1 VWLLFYDLYK
11 RRFLPRDQ
19 IEEPSRLQELEEA
32 GLQAVDM
39 HLWNVRVKI
48 AAAVSRLR
56 IKNNALKLSQLLPAH
71 LRDDRIL
78 ARENTP
84 VTFWINTFRIK

>member
-1 VWLLFYDLYK
+1 MWLLLYDLYK

-19 IEEPSRLQELEEA
+19 LEEKSRLQEFEEA

-71 LRDDRIL
+71 LGDDRIV
-78 ARENTP
+78 ARENAP
-84 VTFWINTFRIK
+84 VTAWINTFRIK

>member
-1 VWLLFYDLYK
+1 MWLLLYDLYN

-19 IEEPSRLQELEEA
+19 TEQQSRLQEFEAA
-32 GLQAVDM
+32 GLQEVDM

-56 IKNNALKLSQLLPAH
+56 IKNRALRLSQLLPTH
-71 LRDDRIL
+71 LRDDRIVD
-78 ARENTP
+78 RENSP
-84 VTFWINTFRIK
+84 VTAWINTFRIK

>member
-1 VWLLFYDLYK
+1 MWLLFYDLYK

-19 IEEPSRLQELEEA
+19 LEEQSRLEEFEEA

-56 IKNNALKLSQLLPAH
+56 IKNNALKLSQLLPTH
-71 LRDDRIL
+71 LRDDRIV

-84 VTFWINTFRIK
+84 VTAWINSFKIK

>member
-19 IEEPSRLQELEEA
+19 LEEHSHLEEFEEA

-56 IKNNALKLSQLLPAH
+56 IKNNALKLSHLLPTH
-71 LRDDRIL
+71 LQDDHIL
-78 ARENTP
+78 ARENAP
-84 VTFWINTFRIK
+84 VTAWINSFRIK